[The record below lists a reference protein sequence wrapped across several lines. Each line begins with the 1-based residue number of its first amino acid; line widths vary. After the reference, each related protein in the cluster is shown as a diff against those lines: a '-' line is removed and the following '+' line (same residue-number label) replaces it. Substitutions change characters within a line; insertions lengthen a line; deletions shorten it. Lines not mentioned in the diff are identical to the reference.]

1 MTPTETSSE
10 DEQMTRDLLLIITH
24 DTPETGKAV
33 EATGPAQVLM
43 LAPTEPTG
51 NIFKYVEDTM
61 KVNC

>member
-10 DEQMTRDLLLIITH
+10 DEKMTRDLLSIITH
-24 DTPETGKAV
+24 DTPKTGKAV
-33 EATGPAQVLM
+33 QDTGSAQVLM

-51 NIFKYVEDTM
+51 NIFKYIEDTM